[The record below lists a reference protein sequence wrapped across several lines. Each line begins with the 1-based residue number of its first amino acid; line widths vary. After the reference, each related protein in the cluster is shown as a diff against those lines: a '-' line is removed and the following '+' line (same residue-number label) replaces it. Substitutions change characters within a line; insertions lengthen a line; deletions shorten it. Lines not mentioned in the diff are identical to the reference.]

1 MDDDVAAV
9 FSILPVQEASVWMKE
24 VQKGDSNLHII
35 IFYSVLVEVS
45 IVYTENILKIAIY

>member
-24 VQKGDSNLHII
+24 VQNGDSNLHII